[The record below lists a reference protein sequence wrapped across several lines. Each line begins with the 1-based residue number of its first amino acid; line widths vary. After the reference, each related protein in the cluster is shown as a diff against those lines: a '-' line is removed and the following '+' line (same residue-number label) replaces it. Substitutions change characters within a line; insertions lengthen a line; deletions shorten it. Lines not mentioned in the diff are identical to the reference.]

1 MSDRPASW
9 RMPRPKQ
16 MDKMA
21 ALVGRKVPQKPGLA
35 PNSDLPAEYWQAIL
49 DDPRADG
56 RSVPSGATLRLSQIP
71 GHLLRVGCRRCSRLV
86 EIQKADAVRLYSRE
100 ALWKDVARRL
110 LDSTCAERTGR
121 HEEDGCW
128 PTLE

>member
-1 MSDRPASW
+1 
-9 RMPRPKQ
+9 MPRPKQ

-35 PNSDLPAEYWQAIL
+35 PNADLPAEYWQAIL

-56 RSVPSGATLRLSQIP
+56 RSVPSGATLRLNQIP

-86 EIQKADAVRLYSRE
+86 EIQKADAARLYGPE
-100 ALWKDVARRL
+100 AL
-110 LDSTCAERTGR
+110 E
-121 HEEDGCW
+121 GCCPAALGQYLRQADW
-128 PTLE
+128 AT

>member
-1 MSDRPASW
+1 
-9 RMPRPKQ
+9 MPRPKQ

-35 PNSDLPAEYWQAIL
+35 PNADLPAEYWQAIL

-56 RSVPSGATLRLSQIP
+56 RSVPSGATLRLNQIP
-71 GHLLRVGCRRCSRLV
+71 GHLLRVGCRRYSRLV
-86 EIQKADAVRLYSRE
+86 EIQKADAARLYGPE

-110 LDSTCAERTGR
+110 LDNTCVKRTGR